1 MKAGLR
7 MLAQS
12 LAREYGPKGVHVA
25 HFVIDGEMVR
35 SRFEEYLDGLGD
47 DGGLSPDAV
56 ADSYWHVHTQR
67 RSAWTH
73 EMELRPYRETW

>member
-1 MKAGLR
+1 M
-7 MLAQS
+7 
-12 LAREYGPKGVHVA
+12 HVA